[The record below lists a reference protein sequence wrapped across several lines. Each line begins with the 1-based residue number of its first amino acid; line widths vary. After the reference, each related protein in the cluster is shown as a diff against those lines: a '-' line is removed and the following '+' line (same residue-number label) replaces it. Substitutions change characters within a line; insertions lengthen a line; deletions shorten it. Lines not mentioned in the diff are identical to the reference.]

1 MAYAF
6 SVDDDVMCLAASS
19 VVDDVV
25 DQLLLVKVIFLRKK
39 NVLSAVGDTA
49 PQSDVAG
56 VASHD
61 LDDGA
66 SFMRG
71 RCVTNL
77 VDGFHSCVDSCVETD
92 CVLCAGDVK
101 VDCSRNTDNVDSFVG
116 QLLSTA
122 VGTVAADNYET
133 FDTVLVADF
142 NCSCDTFRCAHFLAA
157 CCPEDCA
164 AQGKDTGHV
173 AGLHFNN
180 FLVDEA

>member
-6 SVDDDVMCLAASS
+6 SVDDDVMGLAASS
-19 VVDDVV
+19 VIDDVV
-25 DQLLLVKVIFLRKK
+25 DQLLLIIIIFLRKK
-39 NVLSAVGDTA
+39 NVLSAVGDAA

-66 SFMRG
+66 SLMRG
-71 RCVTNL
+71 GCVTDL
-77 VDGFHSCVDSCVETD
+77 VDGFHSCVDSCIETD

-101 VDCSRNTDNVDSFVG
+101 IDCSRDTDNIDAFIG
-116 QLLSTA
+116 KFLSAA
-122 VGTVAADNYET
+122 VGSVAADNYET
-133 FDTVLVADF
+133 FDTVLIADF

-157 CCPEDCA
+157 RCPEDRA
-164 AQGKDTGHV
+164 AQGKDAGHV